1 MSNKQYKSKYF
12 KLLLAANYLGIY
24 IQMADGHW
32 YVRCEDIVQNDWN
45 FSDFLREQ
53 GISFNDKIYN
63 GPLEA
68 LATIDEAFRMVDG
81 RGILE
86 HAYTD
91 NWYMGEFE
99 VGEGRLDKVKK
110 GEGGLA

>member
-1 MSNKQYKSKYF
+1 MLSKPHKSKYF
-12 KLLLAANYLGIY
+12 KLLLAANYLGIFL
-24 IQMADGHW
+24 QVANGHW
-32 YVRCEDIVQNDWN
+32 YIRCEDTIQTDWN
-45 FSDFLREQ
+45 FGRFLSDH

-91 NWYMGEFE
+91 DWYMGKFE
-99 VGEGRLDKVKK
+99 VGKGRLSRVKK

>member
-1 MSNKQYKSKYF
+1 MIHKSKYF
-12 KLLLAANYLGIY
+12 KYLLAANYLGIY

-32 YVRCEDIVQNDWN
+32 HIECEDTLQTDWN
-45 FSDFLREQ
+45 FGKYLKEH
-53 GISFNDKIYN
+53 GIQLNSKIYN
-63 GPLEA
+63 GPLQA

-91 NWYMGEFE
+91 NWYMGSF
-99 VGEGRLDKVKK
+99 VIDDSRLDKVEP
-110 GEGGLA
+110 GEGYLA